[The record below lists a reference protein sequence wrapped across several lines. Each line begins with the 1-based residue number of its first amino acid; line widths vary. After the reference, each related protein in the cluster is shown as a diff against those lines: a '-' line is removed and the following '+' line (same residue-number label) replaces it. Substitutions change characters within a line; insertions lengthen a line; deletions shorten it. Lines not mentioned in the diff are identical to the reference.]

1 MTHRNWERSRLIL
14 ASVNSGRKRKLGRI
28 QAGVLESLLA
38 HGTFPGTWYWSNASA
53 TAKTLQSL
61 EKHGL
66 VVSEEVD
73 LTDWQG
79 EPDPHGRKVVYFRPA
94 PWMREVMDEDSPEK
108 LAALLDKLGMDEH
121 GIVAGK

>member
-1 MTHRNWERSRLIL
+1 
-14 ASVNSGRKRKLGRI
+14 
-28 QAGVLESLLA
+28 
-38 HGTFPGTWYWSNASA
+38 
-53 TAKTLQSL
+53 L

-79 EPDPHGRKVVYFRPA
+79 EPDPHGRRVVYFRPA

-108 LAALLDKLGMDEH
+108 LAALLDKLGIE
-121 GIVAGK
+121 K